1 MVTAGATQG
10 LHLVSTVM
18 FDKSTPVFME
28 DPSYFIALK
37 MLKEDFG
44 MNIIPSITDCI
55 LLSSLLSF
63 KLSIVLSVVKT
74 SHINHYESG

>member
-18 FDKSTPVFME
+18 FDKTTPVFME

-37 MLKEDFG
+37 MLKEDFA
-44 MNIIPSITDCI
+44 MNIIPSNVLFNKRII
-55 LLSSLLSF
+55 LIFNIFDL
-63 KLSIVLSVVKT
+63 K
-74 SHINHYESG
+74 